1 MMLGPRITEDDLVIS
16 EQTKIRQTV
25 RAIILDEHQHVLMVY
40 SHLFDDYTFP
50 GGGIKWSETDE
61 AAIRRELKEEL
72 GADDIELISYVG
84 AMEELRYGLHNQSS
98 IYLQTSRY
106 YTVNIM
112 TSSTQQL
119 MEREQIHGLEPRY
132 LSIDEAIHH
141 NQKVWYDARHQ
152 QRGLKTVLL
161 RENAVLHHI
170 KEILKHEKI

>member
-1 MMLGPRITEDDLVIS
+1 MMLGPRIIEDDLMIDA
-16 EQTKIRQTV
+16 QTKIRQTV
-25 RAIILDEHQHVLMVY
+25 SAIILDEQHNVLMVY
-40 SHLFDDYTFP
+40 SHLFNDYTLP
-50 GGGIKWSETDE
+50 GGGIKWGETDE
-61 AAIRRELKEEL
+61 VAIRRELKEEL

-84 AMEELRYGLHNQSS
+84 AMEELRYGLHDQSS

-106 YTVNIM
+106 YRVKIIR
-112 TSSTQQL
+112 SSTQQL

-132 LSIDEAIHH
+132 VSMDDAIHH
-141 NQKVWYDARHQ
+141 NQKVWCDSRHQ